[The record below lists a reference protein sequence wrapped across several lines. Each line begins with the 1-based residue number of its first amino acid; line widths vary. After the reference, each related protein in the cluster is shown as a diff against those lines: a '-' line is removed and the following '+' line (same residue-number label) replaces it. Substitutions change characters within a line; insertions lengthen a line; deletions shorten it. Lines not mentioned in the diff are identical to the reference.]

1 MKWYIV
7 LGVICIFLVI
17 GTYNMYNRFEQED
30 IEIETRL
37 IQILKEN
44 EKKRETLSCDYTEI
58 LIRSE
63 ERLMEYKE
71 SYDFSKDLDYV
82 NWEKECVV
90 LTSYPIERCTYKRKN
105 RHNKYYLLDI
115 LYKNKDRNVYVYI
128 IKGKNYIQY
137 ETAGMNKKPE
147 FK

>member
-1 MKWYIV
+1 MKWYIG
-7 LGVICIFLVI
+7 LGVICVLLVI
-17 GTYNMYNRFEQED
+17 CAYNMYNRFEQED

-105 RHNKYYLLDI
+105 RHNKYYLLDL

-128 IKGKNYIQY
+128 ITGKNYIQY